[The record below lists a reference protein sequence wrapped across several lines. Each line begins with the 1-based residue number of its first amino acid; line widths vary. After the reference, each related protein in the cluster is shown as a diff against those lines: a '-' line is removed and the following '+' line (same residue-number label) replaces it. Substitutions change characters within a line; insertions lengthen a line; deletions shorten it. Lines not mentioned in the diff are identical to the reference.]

1 MIRIILLGFARIA
14 NILGE
19 PLMMIVMDIAE
30 NWIL

>member
-19 PLMMIVMDIAE
+19 PLMIILDIAE
-30 NWIL
+30 N

>member
-19 PLMMIVMDIAE
+19 PLMIVMDIAE
-30 NWIL
+30 N